1 MESDPAAGVGV
12 LAALAAGLVS
22 FLSPCVLPLVPGY
35 LSAVTGVAASDL
47 EQASW
52 RRVLG
57 PSLLF
62 IASFSAIFIALGVT
76 ATGIGDLLRENNEL
90 LRKISGVVIA
100 GMGVVFVAAMFVDR
114 LNREWHVNALMARA
128 GAGGPVI
135 AGAAFA
141 IAWTP
146 CIGPTLA
153 AILSAASLSESAGR
167 GAFLLGVYSA
177 GLAIPFLLTALAFDR
192 MTTAF
197 DAVKRHYP
205 TIIGVGGVILIVMG
219 VLVFTGE
226 LFQLNIEAQKLLD
239 SVGLNFFDD
248 V

>member
-12 LAALAAGLVS
+12 FAALAAGLVS

-35 LSAVTGVAASDL
+35 LSAVTGVAATDL
-47 EQASW
+47 DQASW
-52 RRVLG
+52 RRVLV

-76 ATGIGDLLRENNEL
+76 ATGVGDLLHDNREL
-90 LRKISGVVIA
+90 LNKIAGVVIIA
-100 GMGVVFVAAMFVDR
+100 MGVLFVAAMFVTR
-114 LNREWHVNALMARA
+114 LNREWHVEALMSRA
-128 GAGGPVI
+128 GQGGPVI
-135 AGAAFA
+135 AGVAFA

-153 AILSAASLSESAGR
+153 AILSAAALSESAGR
-167 GAFLLGVYSA
+167 GAFLLAVYSA
-177 GLAIPFLLTALAFDR
+177 GLAVPFLLTALAFSR

-197 DAVKRHYP
+197 DAVKRHYAA
-205 TIIGVGGVILIVMG
+205 IIGVGGVILIVMG
-219 VLVFTGE
+219 VLVYTGE
-226 LFQLNIEAQKLLD
+226 LFQLNIEAQKFLD
-239 SVGLNFFDD
+239 RFGLNFFAD